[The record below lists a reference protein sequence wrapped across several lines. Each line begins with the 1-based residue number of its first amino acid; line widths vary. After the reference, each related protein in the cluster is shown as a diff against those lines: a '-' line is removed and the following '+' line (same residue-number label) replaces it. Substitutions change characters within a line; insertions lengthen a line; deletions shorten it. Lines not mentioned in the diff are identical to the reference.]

1 MSKMNIR
8 KYEYDM
14 NVPEKNP
21 FESDLDYYKALAKQ
35 ANARMTRIEKIVASG
50 DRDFRNMDKY
60 AYRNAQYDIKKIT
73 GSESADRF
81 DYNIPLT
88 RKGEVNQV
96 ELQRRINSVKRFLE
110 SPTSTKTG
118 LKSVYERRARTTNQ
132 RYGWEIGEDGKRH
145 RRKDWQ
151 NLTWEDMA
159 RYYEQ
164 DESTVSDQKFG
175 SKTEV
180 RALGAIKRLASDPEK
195 IREAIKGNLK
205 ISNDDAVNKTA
216 LYMMQH
222 DMIPDQLL
230 EQE

>member
-1 MSKMNIR
+1 
-8 KYEYDM
+8 
-14 NVPEKNP
+14 
-21 FESDLDYYKALAKQ
+21 
-35 ANARMTRIEKIVASG
+35 
-50 DRDFRNMDKY
+50 MDKY

-73 GSESADRF
+73 GSESASRF

-88 RKGEVNQV
+88 KSGEVNQT
-96 ELQRRINSVKRFLE
+96 ELQRRINSAKRFLE
-110 SPTSTKTG
+110 SPSSTKTG
-118 LKSVYERRARTTNQ
+118 LKSVYEHRARTTNQ

-164 DESTVSDQKFG
+164 DEATTSDQKYG

-180 RALGAIKRLASDPEK
+180 RALGAIKRIGNDPDK

-205 ISNDDAVNKTA
+205 LSNDDAVNKA
-216 LYMMQH
+216 AVYMLQN
-222 DMIPDQLL
+222 DMIPDRLK
-230 EQE
+230 EK